1 MAKDDVVMPFEV
13 KPLATRGRVLRLG
26 AVIDDILSKH
36 KYPQEVSNLLG
47 QTVAIVALVGSA
59 LKFDGKLILQT
70 RSDGPVS
77 MLVADYTTPG
87 KIRGYAHFDN
97 DAKLDGLT
105 SGELTGNGHFAL
117 TIDQGED
124 MDNYQ
129 GIVELKGQSIAEAA
143 LSYFEKSE
151 QIPSR
156 LKVACGRVTNED
168 GESWRAGA
176 IMVQHMPGDDSGE
189 MVDNDGWQRVCAL
202 LETVED
208 HELLD
213 PTLDPERLAY
223 RLFHEDGVTA
233 YEAIDMEHKCTCS
246 QARVGDMLKSFSKTE
261 LDDMVVDGNIEVT
274 CQFCSNKHKFERNR
288 IG

>member
-1 MAKDDVVMPFEV
+1 MSNDDLVMPFEV
-13 KPLATRGRVLRLG
+13 KPLATRGRILRLG
-26 AVIDDILSKH
+26 GVIDDILSKH
-36 KYPQEVSNLLG
+36 NYPQQVSNILG
-47 QTVAIVALVGSA
+47 QTVAVVALLGSA

-70 RSDGPVS
+70 RSDGPIS

-87 KIRGYAHFDN
+87 KVRGYAHFDEK
-97 DAKLDGLT
+97 AKLDGL
-105 SGELTGNGHFAL
+105 SDGELTGNGHFAL

-143 LSYFEKSE
+143 LAYFEQSE
-151 QIPSR
+151 QIPTR
-156 LKVACGRVTNED
+156 LKVACGRVSNEN
-168 GESWRAGA
+168 GENWRAGA

-189 MVDNDGWQRVCAL
+189 IADDDSWQRVCAL
-202 LETVED
+202 IETVED

-233 YEAIDMEHKCTCS
+233 YEAVDIKHACTCS
-246 QARVGDMLKSFSKTE
+246 QDRVLDMLKSFSKQE
-261 LDDMVVDGNIEVT
+261 IDDMVVDGKIEVT
-274 CQFCSNKHKFERNR
+274 CQFCSNQHRFERSQ
-288 IG
+288 IS